1 DQRRRGYQQDQSL
14 RRRDR
19 LHRPVQGGHLRGHSD
34 ADPRRHD
41 RLGHAQ
47 FPDGAGDAHGQRP
60 HLCRADEHAAG
71 LRHPL
76 RQAGRHRRPHRE
88 LERSVQVAG
97 WRGADIVDRAER
109 DRGLLVR
116 TRRHEPLW
124 QLHDGARVMLPI
136 LHRTS
141 RVMTLGAVEND
152 VNLASKMSNPKESL
166 NAVFFNTAA
175 KGASNISTPA
185 TRTGTTWL
193 PGSSVFWRNSVTNT
207 GATGSNGSPGGTG
220 PTGGPGTGGT
230 GGTGTN
236 TFDSSAP

>member
-1 DQRRRGYQQDQSL
+1 
-14 RRRDR
+14 
-19 LHRPVQGGHLRGHSD
+19 
-34 ADPRRHD
+34 
-41 RLGHAQ
+41 
-47 FPDGAGDAHGQRP
+47 
-60 HLCRADEHAAG
+60 
-71 LRHPL
+71 
-76 RQAGRHRRPHRE
+76 
-88 LERSVQVAG
+88 
-97 WRGADIVDRAER
+97 
-109 DRGLLVR
+109 
-116 TRRHEPLW
+116 
-124 QLHDGARVMLPI
+124 MLPI

-236 TFDSSAP
+236 TFDSSAPAPPSANGAAGGPGAQGVQGGDGTPGSPGGPCFTADTVSGLRILVDNGPGTLTGGTGGTGGGAGLGGPGGPGGGGGGGGGRGAF